1 MTAFIEQQLPSEH
14 EKEEKNVISTSD
26 VFIHFSRIESGLE
39 FILKHT
45 SGPQFPRDI
54 MVPTRQGQKSVYDKD
69 SAMLHYQGALWE
81 DCRIAAF
88 YPGQENPDLIFI
100 DLDRKDFVSDR
111 ALKAALT
118 KILKRIEK
126 KIGGHPAVLWSG
138 RGYHIIQ
145 PINCDVNLDNVKEL
159 AGLVR
164 DREDVN
170 KMFLQFGAYHLSG
183 AKKDSCNRTSLKS
196 CLLRIPGSLNSK
208 CKAEGTDPEVKI
220 VQEWDG
226 FRPDVKLMLGSFYSY
241 LVAEKAREDQRR
253 KSLATIYP
261 SDGQQKI
268 WWIEKLLETPID
280 DYRKRAHDLI
290 IIPYLVVR
298 KGMTDADEIEAIV
311 LRWIN
316 RCNELEPLSPSYREF
331 ERGMRYRIHLVM
343 HNMIPPMSFDK
354 LQEENPEL
362 AKELSNR
369 EDS

>member
-1 MTAFIEQQLPSEH
+1 MSALYSQQLPSER
-14 EKEEKNVISTSD
+14 ENEEKSGCVGG
-26 VFIHFSRIESGLE
+26 FSFSFSQVQSGLD
-39 FILKHT
+39 FILKHL
-45 SGPQFPRDI
+45 SGPQFPRCI
-54 MVPTRQGQKSVYDKD
+54 MVSASRGQKEVDYKD
-69 SAMLHYQGALWE
+69 LAMLYYQGALWE

-88 YPGQENPDLIFI
+88 YPGQKNPDLIFI

-208 CKAEGTDPEVKI
+208 CKADPEVKI

-253 KSLATIYP
+253 KS
-261 SDGQQKI
+261 
-268 WWIEKLLETPID
+268 
-280 DYRKRAHDLI
+280 
-290 IIPYLVVR
+290 
-298 KGMTDADEIEAIV
+298 
-311 LRWIN
+311 
-316 RCNELEPLSPSYREF
+316 
-331 ERGMRYRIHLVM
+331 
-343 HNMIPPMSFDK
+343 
-354 LQEENPEL
+354 
-362 AKELSNR
+362 
-369 EDS
+369 